1 MPFFVLERERTRE
14 KLQRNPLMAE
24 VILEKRQE
32 VCKHVSRKSG
42 GPCIVVARDSIFGHI
57 SANGS
62 TTIPVAMATKLGA
75 NILKPSLPP
84 NTKEFEKV
92 VKEACLEEAK
102 HKNTTAGES
111 YASTARKTRID
122 YPFA

>member
-1 MPFFVLERERTRE
+1 MYIWQWLYYAIFCPRKKKDKRKGTEEPSDDRGNTGKRR
-14 KLQRNPLMAE
+14 KE
-24 VILEKRQE
+24 VR
-32 VCKHVSRKSG
+32 RKSG
-42 GPCIVVARDSIFGHI
+42 GPYIVVARDSILGHI

-84 NTKEFEKV
+84 NTKEFEKFE
-92 VKEACLEEAK
+92 KEGLGEAK
-102 HKNTTAGES
+102 HKNA
-111 YASTARKTRID
+111 TARKTRVD